1 MISRPEPAE
10 LQNARGEPTPRT
22 SLASTRRAH
31 TSGHRRSTKRFE
43 FLIEWTLFL
52 CALLSIGTTVG
63 IIIVLALETFAFLR
77 EVPITDFLFGTEWT
91 PLFATPRF
99 GVLPLVAGTTLV
111 SAIAMIVA
119 LPMGLLSAVYLS
131 EYANLR
137 VRRFLKPVLE
147 ILAGIPT
154 VVYGYFALLF
164 VTPMLQTFLPNLAG
178 FNALGPGIVMGV
190 MILPLVSSLSED
202 AMRAVPRGLREGS
215 YALGATK
222 MQTSVRVVLPA
233 AFSGITAACI
243 LAVSRAIG
251 ETMIV
256 AIAAG
261 QQPRLT
267 ANPML
272 PIETMTAYIV
282 QVSLGDTP
290 QGTLEYRT
298 IFAVGMLLFLG
309 TFILNLMSTWLRERF
324 REEYT

>member
-1 MISRPEPAE
+1 
-10 LQNARGEPTPRT
+10 
-22 SLASTRRAH
+22 
-31 TSGHRRSTKRFE
+31 
-43 FLIEWTLFL
+43 
-52 CALLSIGTTVG
+52 
-63 IIIVLALETFAFLR
+63 
-77 EVPITDFLFGTEWT
+77 
-91 PLFATPRF
+91 
-99 GVLPLVAGTTLV
+99 
-111 SAIAMIVA
+111 
-119 LPMGLLSAVYLS
+119 
-131 EYANLR
+131 
-137 VRRFLKPVLE
+137 
-147 ILAGIPT
+147 
-154 VVYGYFALLF
+154 
-164 VTPMLQTFLPNLAG
+164 
-178 FNALGPGIVMGV
+178 
-190 MILPLVSSLSED
+190 
-202 AMRAVPRGLREGS
+202 MRAVPRGLREGS